1 MPIKKRTRDQSNS
14 SELNND
20 EFSDKIELGKS
31 RDFSDDDNDDD
42 VDQQNE
48 ESDGEPHEFPEIDV
62 QSSASSQ
69 DDDDDDSQDF
79 DSDDDTS
86 LASFSSVPS
95 TSSNVSDF
103 ISKSTRKPD
112 ENDYGEAPPKA
123 KLGFE
128 ATARTVKSNATGEDR
143 TVYRE
148 IDAGYG
154 SDSSTE
160 EDQNKVGNVPSEWYD
175 DMPHIGYDVNGKRIL
190 KPATKDELDRFLEN
204 TEGEANTVP
213 SKNMQTDVKLTDD
226 ELQLIRRLEKGQIPD
241 DAYDPYEDQVEFF
254 TGKGKELVMPIS
266 GAPEPKRRFL
276 PSKWEHEKIMKIVR
290 AIRAGRIVPNKP
302 KPPPK
307 PQFYAIWSN
316 NDEGPPGHVMDA
328 PAPLEPPP
336 KTIESFNPP
345 PEYLF
350 NDDER
355 KAWEET
361 DEQDRKLKF
370 MPQKYSNLRLV
381 PAYSNLLKERFERCL
396 DLYLAPRVRRT
407 KLNIDPESLVPKL
420 PSPRELKPFPISNS
434 ITYVHPQN
442 SRIRSLSID
451 PTGIWLATAADDG
464 YIRVWDLAIGRC
476 AYTWNIGRGNV
487 AHAVEWCP
495 DKEVSLLAATW

>member
-14 SELNND
+14 SELNTD

-31 RDFSDDDNDDD
+31 RDISDDDNDD

-241 DAYDPYEDQVEFF
+241 DAYDPYED
-254 TGKGKELVMPIS
+254 
-266 GAPEPKRRFL
+266 
-276 PSKWEHEKIMKIVR
+276 
-290 AIRAGRIVPNKP
+290 
-302 KPPPK
+302 
-307 PQFYAIWSN
+307 
-316 NDEGPPGHVMDA
+316 
-328 PAPLEPPP
+328 
-336 KTIESFNPP
+336 
-345 PEYLF
+345 
-350 NDDER
+350 
-355 KAWEET
+355 
-361 DEQDRKLKF
+361 
-370 MPQKYSNLRLV
+370 
-381 PAYSNLLKERFERCL
+381 
-396 DLYLAPRVRRT
+396 
-407 KLNIDPESLVPKL
+407 
-420 PSPRELKPFPISNS
+420 
-434 ITYVHPQN
+434 
-442 SRIRSLSID
+442 
-451 PTGIWLATAADDG
+451 
-464 YIRVWDLAIGRC
+464 
-476 AYTWNIGRGNV
+476 
-487 AHAVEWCP
+487 
-495 DKEVSLLAATW
+495 